1 MKFIICLVCSLLCLF
16 VVNAQSS
23 SKIQVF
29 YASLDSTSANPVKE
43 YFNKMDT
50 IKGKRVEI
58 EVLPHFT
65 FQTLEGI
72 GGAFNEIGGE
82 ALLSLDEKQQ
92 IELMKNL
99 FASENAGFSFC
110 RTAIGASDFG
120 LDAYGYSEVAND
132 YEMKNF
138 SVARDQKF
146 VIPYIKQALNA
157 NPALKIFASP
167 WSPPAWMKKNGQMI
181 GVDYEG
187 SRLKEEVKVYQAY
200 AKYFSK
206 YIQDYK
212 SNGINIGRICVQN
225 ETDITTNYP
234 NCIMPPEQ
242 LLDLANQY
250 IRPEFKKEKVNAEI
264 YAGTFRIAGDLQM
277 HKYLLLKKANTLDGI
292 GVQYTDSKQLLDVQV
307 KYPGYKFMHTEGKC
321 FNGKNSVEQA
331 QSRLEE
337 ISGYINANCTNY
349 CYWNIILNETT
360 ESGWKWKQN
369 SLINIDRST
378 KKIQYNPD
386 YNVMCLVSKYLKP
399 GDVRI
404 ASTGG
409 SKAIISVIDKQG
421 RIKLI
426 MQNELDKVGAC
437 TIKLNGEKLK
447 FILPPRAIAAVIINK
462 N

>member
-1 MKFIICLVCSLLCLF
+1 MKLIKCLFFSLLRLF

-23 SKIQVF
+23 STIQVF
-29 YASLDSTSANPVKE
+29 YASLDSISTNPVKE
-43 YFNKMDT
+43 YFNRMDT
-50 IKGKRVEI
+50 IKGKRIEL
-58 EVLPHFT
+58 EVLPYFT

-92 IELMKNL
+92 KELMKNL
-99 FASENAGFSFC
+99 FSPENAGFSFC

-120 LDAYGYSEVAND
+120 LDAYSYSEVAND

-138 SVARDQKF
+138 TIDRDQKF
-146 VIPYIKQALNA
+146 VIPYIKQALIA
-157 NPALKIFASP
+157 NSTLKIFASP

-187 SRLKEEVKVYQAY
+187 SRLKEEVKVYKAY
-200 AKYFSK
+200 GKYFSK

-212 SNGINIGRICVQN
+212 SNGIDISRICVQN
-225 ETDITTNYP
+225 ETDITTKYP
-234 NCIMPPEQ
+234 SCIMPPAQ
-242 LLDLANQY
+242 ILDLATNY
-250 IRPEFKKEKVNAEI
+250 IRPEFKKVKISTEI

-277 HKYLLLKKANTLDGI
+277 HKYLMLKETNTLDGI
-292 GVQYTDSKQLLDVQV
+292 GVQYTDSKQLLDVQA

-331 QSRLEE
+331 QTRLEE

-369 SLINIDRST
+369 SLINIDRNT
-378 KKIQYNPD
+378 KMIQYNPD
-386 YNVMCLVSKYLKP
+386 YNIMYLISKYLKP

-409 SKAIISVIDKQG
+409 SKTIISVMDKEG
-421 RIKLI
+421 RVKII
-426 MQNELDKVGAC
+426 MQNEFNNVGVC
-437 TIKLNGEKLK
+437 TIKLNGEQLK
-447 FILPPRAIAAVIINK
+447 FILPPRAISAVIIKK